1 MRRSDQSRRCRHVI
15 EERPLADDTPSV
27 LFTEAESLQPAF
39 VNLVLNA
46 AIPSGTVRG
55 FISESIAK
63 SGQTFAS
70 LDQLLGMLRG
80 FFAGNLDGAFKNA
93 PLGHLNADLLEQG
106 AHFARYERQFLT
118 ETNRYKT
125 EVKPNPDAVFWPNPA
140 HPTLARPLIG
150 AVPHAGNIPLVDKS
164 TPIGSAGS
172 CFASEIAYYLQLGGY
187 NYVVTESDPRDG
199 ELPESSA
206 RWGIIFN
213 TPSIQ
218 QLAEKAFGLRD
229 LPRLVEQRV
238 DGDYFQDPY
247 RENIGFDSIDELEAN
262 RAAHIT
268 ACRRAF
274 EEVEVFILTLG
285 LNECWQFIPDGS
297 VISRGPKTSHHFAL
311 FRHRVLSV
319 DENLACLQRFLDV
332 VRAHNPALKLI
343 VTVSPVPLLATGLA
357 DDTHVIAANGH
368 SKAVLRTAAEEL
380 RRRND
385 GVYYFP
391 SYEMVSYCLNDPWED
406 DTRHVKRAAVAQIMT
421 AFKAAFAKPV

>member
-1 MRRSDQSRRCRHVI
+1 MRKKRVMAKDM
-15 EERPLADDTPSV
+15 PSV
-27 LFTEAESLQPAF
+27 LLTEAESLQPAF
-39 VNLVLNA
+39 VNLILNA
-46 AIPSGTVRG
+46 AIPSEAVNIFLR
-55 FISESIAK
+55 EKIAT
-63 SGQTFAS
+63 SGQKFAS

-80 FFAGNLDGAFKNA
+80 FFAGNLDGSFKDA
-93 PLGHLNADLLEQG
+93 PLGHLNADLLEQA
-106 AHFARYERQFLT
+106 AHFARYEQQFLT
-118 ETNRYKT
+118 ERNRYKA
-125 EVKPNPDAVFWPNPA
+125 EAKPNPDAVFWPNPA
-140 HPTLARPLIG
+140 HPTLAQPLIG
-150 AVPHAGNIPLVDKS
+150 AIPHAGNIPLVDKS

-172 CFASEIAYYLQLGGY
+172 CFATEIAYYLQRSGY

-218 QLAEKAFGLRD
+218 QLAEKAFGLVD
-229 LPRLVEQRV
+229 LPRLIEHRI

-247 RENIGFDSIDELEAN
+247 RENIGFDSIDELEEN

-319 DENLACLQRFLDV
+319 DENLVCLQRFLDV
-332 VRAHNPALKLI
+332 VRARNPGLKLI

-385 GVYYFP
+385 GVFYFP
-391 SYEMVSYCLNDPWED
+391 SYEIVGCCLDDPWED
-406 DTRHVKRAAVAQIMT
+406 DTRHIKRAAVAQVM
-421 AFKAAFAKPV
+421 AAFEATFTKPF

>member
-1 MRRSDQSRRCRHVI
+1 M
-15 EERPLADDTPSV
+15 AKDTPSV
-27 LFTEAESLQPAF
+27 LFTDSENLQPAF
-39 VNLVLNA
+39 VNLVLSA
-46 AIPSGTVRG
+46 AISSETVRS
-55 FISESIAK
+55 FLRENIAK

-80 FFAGNLDGAFKNA
+80 FFAGNLDDLFKNA
-93 PLGHLNADLLEQG
+93 PLGYLNVDLLEQA
-106 AHFARYERQFLT
+106 AHFARYEQQFLA

-125 EVKPNPDAVFWPNPA
+125 ETKPNPNAVFWPNPT

-150 AVPHAGNIPLVDKS
+150 AVPHAGNIPLVNKS

-172 CFASEIAYYLQLGGY
+172 CFASEIAYYLQRGGY

-199 ELPESSA
+199 ELPGSSA

-229 LPRLVEQRV
+229 LPCLIEHRV
-238 DGDYFQDPY
+238 DHDYFQDPY

-268 ACRRAF
+268 ACRQAF
-274 EEVEVFILTLG
+274 EKMEVFVVTLG
-285 LNECWQFIPDGS
+285 LNECWEFIPDGS

-332 VRAHNPALKLI
+332 VRLHNPDLKLVI
-343 VTVSPVPLLATGLA
+343 TVSPVPLLATGLA
-357 DDTHVIAANGH
+357 EDTHVISANGH
-368 SKAVLRTAAEEL
+368 SKAVLRTVAEEF

-391 SYEMVSYCLNDPWED
+391 SYEMVGYCLDNPWED
-406 DTRHVKRAAVAQIMT
+406 DTRHVTRAAVDQIMT
-421 AFKAAFAKPV
+421 AFEATFAIPT

>member
-1 MRRSDQSRRCRHVI
+1 
-15 EERPLADDTPSV
+15 
-27 LFTEAESLQPAF
+27 
-39 VNLVLNA
+39 
-46 AIPSGTVRG
+46 
-55 FISESIAK
+55 
-63 SGQTFAS
+63 
-70 LDQLLGMLRG
+70 
-80 FFAGNLDGAFKNA
+80 
-93 PLGHLNADLLEQG
+93 
-106 AHFARYERQFLT
+106 
-118 ETNRYKT
+118 
-125 EVKPNPDAVFWPNPA
+125 
-140 HPTLARPLIG
+140 
-150 AVPHAGNIPLVDKS
+150 
-164 TPIGSAGS
+164 
-172 CFASEIAYYLQLGGY
+172 
-187 NYVVTESDPRDG
+187 
-199 ELPESSA
+199 
-206 RWGIIFN
+206 
-213 TPSIQ
+213 
-218 QLAEKAFGLRD
+218 
-229 LPRLVEQRV
+229 RLVEQRV

-262 RAAHIT
+262 RAAHIA
-268 ACRRAF
+268 ACRHAF

-285 LNECWQFIPDGS
+285 LNECWEFIPDGS

-311 FRHRVLSV
+311 SRHRVLSV